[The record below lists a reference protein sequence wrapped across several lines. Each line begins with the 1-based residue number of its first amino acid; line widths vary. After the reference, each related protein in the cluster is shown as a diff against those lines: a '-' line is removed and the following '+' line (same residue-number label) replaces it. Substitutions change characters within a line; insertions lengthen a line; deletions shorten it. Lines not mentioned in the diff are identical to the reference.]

1 VRLDPECIVTV
12 FDGENRHRIAKVI
25 GVMAKAGGGR
35 IDFQL
40 VSETALS
47 GEIARSESQ
56 DVMGQGH
63 IGLVTIL
70 GVVTNLVTHGRLV
83 HLGQCMAEVVL
94 GQGV

>member
-1 VRLDPECIVTV
+1 VSSGEGGEVGSISTSLCDSDPECIVLV

-47 GEIARSESQ
+47 GEIRE
-56 DVMGQGH
+56 G
-63 IGLVTIL
+63 
-70 GVVTNLVTHGRLV
+70 
-83 HLGQCMAEVVL
+83 
-94 GQGV
+94 